1 MTARRRRTRPNS
13 WHSSQPPIS
22 TTITATS
29 TNDPLLSVLTAPLG
43 TLHLVFGGTANGAIT
58 LASALAPKALAPSY
72 AWVRNDEPAPL
83 SAASYPLDDRAE
95 AAAHPNR
102 IELSIDSL
110 PNYLLVEPI
119 PAVIDPVG
127 DAAYTAWVRNLD
139 TNATGQ
145 SVFEALL
152 TLKERIVCVYEDLN
166 GRAHLTSDQRAT
178 LQMLHTYITPKKPEW
193 V

>member
-13 WHSSQPPIS
+13 WHSSQTPIS
-22 TTITATS
+22 TTITAIS
-29 TNDPLLSVLTAPLG
+29 TDDPLLSILTAPLG

-58 LASALAPKALAPSY
+58 LASALAPKAPVPSY
-72 AWVRNDEPAPL
+72 APSRDDKPPP
-83 SAASYPLDDRAE
+83 SAAPFDLVDDRAE
-95 AAAHPNR
+95 TAAHPNR

-110 PNYLLVEPI
+110 PNHLLIEPI
-119 PAVIDPVG
+119 PVIIDPVG

-139 TNATGQ
+139 ANATGQ

-152 TLKERIVCVYEDLN
+152 MLKERIASVYADLN
-166 GRAHLTSDQRAT
+166 ACTQLTGEQRAT
-178 LQMLHTYITPKKPEW
+178 LQMLHTYIAPKKPDW